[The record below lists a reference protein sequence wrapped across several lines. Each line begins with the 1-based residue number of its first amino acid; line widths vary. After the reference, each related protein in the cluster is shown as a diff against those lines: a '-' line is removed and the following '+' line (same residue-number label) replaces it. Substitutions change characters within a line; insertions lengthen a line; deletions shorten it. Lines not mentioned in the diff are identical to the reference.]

1 MPGGPPES
9 WAEAAWAERSKDK
22 DPAMTAMDT
31 TTTTRRKITLTA
43 SVGTDG
49 IVHLE
54 GQARPGADGRLH
66 IHVQRGS
73 AQEAKLLRWLDAEPG
88 EAAEVRAV
96 RREAAAAGYRLHYDS
111 GAGTCGLSHDGL
123 GRPLHNL
130 TQAQAVVA
138 VS

>member
-1 MPGGPPES
+1 
-9 WAEAAWAERSKDK
+9 
-22 DPAMTAMDT
+22 MTAMD

-54 GQARPGADGRLH
+54 GQAGPGADGRLH

-73 AQEAKLLRWLDAEPG
+73 AQETKLLRWLDAEPG

-96 RREAAAAGYRLHYDS
+96 RREAAAAGYRLHYDG
-111 GAGTCGLSHDGL
+111 GAGTYTLSADGKL
-123 GRPLHNL
+123 PLHNL
-130 TQAQAVVA
+130 TLDQAAAVVA